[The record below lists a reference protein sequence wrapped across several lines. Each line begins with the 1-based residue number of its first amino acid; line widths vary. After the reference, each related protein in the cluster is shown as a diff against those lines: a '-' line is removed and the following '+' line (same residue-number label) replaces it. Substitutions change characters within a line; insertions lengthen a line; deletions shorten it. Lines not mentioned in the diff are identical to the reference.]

1 MAQRRENPG
10 FAGARPG
17 QKWPENERPA
27 KIGFSN
33 EIVRK
38 SIDFP
43 GIFAKSSISLAL
55 LLVSQTKIASGFVR
69 SCLAQKKPLTNVL
82 FGEMFPDVFRE
93 IPGSQIWK
101 SWHFL
106 AFRQPLTAAHSSK
119 RPNCCC
125 YRPSSTRSF
134 QRPPDLTS
142 CVRARLRVAIP
153 SISGRPAGGPCPA
166 RNGWKINICIAGQPA
181 IHMFSYTRQIK
192 CK

>member
-55 LLVSQTKIASGFVR
+55 LLVPQTKIASGFVR

-101 SWHFL
+101 SWQFF
-106 AFRQPLTAAHSSK
+106 ASGQPQAAAHSSK

-125 YRPSSTRSF
+125 YRPSSTSWA
-134 QRPPDLTS
+134 QQKNI
-142 CVRARLRVAIP
+142 RVCTALNGPGSHKEGKIQDFP
-153 SISGRPAGGPCPA
+153 GPGPAQ
-166 RNGWKINICIAGQPA
+166 ND
-181 IHMFSYTRQIK
+181 
-192 CK
+192 